1 VIEGGPARSSGGGE
15 IEPVVLEVLLALHP
29 AQLTVEELVRELEAE
44 EAPAGWDGR
53 PAVEEAVRDL
63 IAAGLLLRH
72 GPFVVPTR
80 AALRFDQLL
89 GG

>member
-1 VIEGGPARSSGGGE
+1 VAEGGAVRRGEGGE
-15 IEPVVLEVLLALHP
+15 IETVVLEVLLALHP
-29 AQLTVEELVRELEAE
+29 AQLTVEELLRELEAE
-44 EAPAGWDGR
+44 EAPVGR
-53 PAVEEAVRDL
+53 GGRAAVEEAVRDL